1 MITAGID
8 VGLEYT
14 KAVIMKD
21 GQVAGKACGLSG
33 GAGRPAAVKAIYD
46 QALKAAGVGAGDVT
60 KVIAT
65 GKGKF
70 DVDFAADQLSETLTA
85 AKAARL
91 ANPDV
96 TTAIDIGADEIVVV
110 TLDGD
115 KITEFVINQKCG
127 AGLGLMLGGIAERF
141 DMSIE
146 DVGAQAGPGSVKVD
160 DGCIVCMELDAL
172 SLANRGTDL
181 KEIVKALNVACAWRA
196 NSTLNDIYKP
206 SKNCVVLMGGMVK
219 NGAFVKA
226 LEEVSGITFVK
237 HADPEY
243 AGASGAA
250 ALAAAS

>member
-21 GQVAGKACGLSG
+21 GKVVGKACGLSG
-33 GAGRPAAVKAIYD
+33 GAGRPAAVQALYD
-46 QALKAAGVGAGDVT
+46 QALKAAGVGAGDVE

-70 DVDFAADQLSETLTA
+70 DVAFAADQLSETLTA

-96 TTAIDIGADEIVVV
+96 TTAIDIGADETVVV

-115 KITEFVINQKCG
+115 KIKEFVINQKCG
-127 AGLGLMLGGIAERF
+127 AGLGLFLSAMADRF
-141 DMSIE
+141 DMSIDE
-146 DVGAQAGPGSVKVD
+146 LAGLNGPSSVAVD
-160 DGCIVCMELDAL
+160 DGCVVCGELDAI
-172 SLANRGTDL
+172 SLASRGVDL
-181 KEIVKALNVACAWRA
+181 KEIGKALNVACAWRV

-206 SKNCVVLMGGMVK
+206 DKGCVVLMGGMVK

-226 LEEVSGITFVK
+226 LEEISGVKFVK
-237 HADPEY
+237 YADPEY
-243 AGASGAA
+243 AGAIGAA
-250 ALAAAS
+250 ALAAS